1 MAPRIVV
8 VDYHKGNLKS
18 VERGLAAAGAEA
30 FASDDPAAIVRAD
43 AVVLPGVG
51 AFARCRCHHG
61 GAWAGG
67 GRSRAASPP
76 VRRFSAL
83 CLGMHLMFEEGVE
96 GAPEEDDEASTHNAR
111 GLAVLPG
118 VVGALPK
125 SDAAGRAYKVPHVGW
140 NTVVPPDCQLSELLD
155 VAVFPSTRPSPR
167 SPECPASALRAGRAR
182 SGA

>member
-51 AFARCRCHHG
+51 AFADAAATMEALGQAEAVRERIAA
-61 GAWAGG
+61 GAPFLGI
-67 GRSRAASPP
+67 
-76 VRRFSAL
+76 

-155 VAVFPSTRPSPR
+155 VAVFPSTRPSRDPGM
-167 SPECPASALRAGRAR
+167 PC